1 MNRRCF
7 AVALIVPLLTLRVH
21 FALAAMDA
29 YPFWDI
35 DRFHRLTRLTPELGH
50 PRLASIPNASSQ
62 ALWEEGRMR
71 VHQGPWDTLS
81 GDFTGD
87 GRDDI
92 AVILA
97 VGGSE
102 KDGRGAEKY
111 LLIATLDAQ
120 GGKRLLLQRLD
131 ALLEAAYASGA
142 EDRSNSERKKHVT
155 AGLLFDARRHI
166 VGVATA
172 ETRRLTKPASISVTG
187 PLARTPGDVGHPGY
201 VLEKRLILPFR
212 WIDGAFHREKACW
225 FLDPE
230 SEDTLKANGI
240 DPESERVL
248 TH

>member
-1 MNRRCF
+1 VGGF
-7 AVALIVPLLTLRVH
+7 PGLTLIVPLLTIRAP
-21 FALAAMDA
+21 FAVAAMDP

-35 DRFHRLTRLTPELGH
+35 RQFHQLTRLTPELEH
-50 PRLASIPNASSQ
+50 PRLASIPNAHSQ

-71 VHQGPWDTLS
+71 VHQGPWDTLV

-102 KDGRGAEKY
+102 KDGKGAEKY
-111 LLIATLDAQ
+111 LLIATLDAE
-120 GGKRLLLQRLD
+120 GGKRLLLQRLNP
-131 ALLEAAYASGA
+131 LVEAAYASGA
-142 EDRSNSERKKHVT
+142 GDGPHTGEPKKHQT
-155 AGLLFDARRHI
+155 AGLVFDARRRI
-166 VGVATA
+166 VGIATA
-172 ETRRLTKPASISVTG
+172 DTERLTKPAWVSTNPNV
-187 PLARTPGDVGHPGY
+187 RGDNVGQPGY

-212 WIDGAFHREKACW
+212 WSDGAFHPEKACW
-225 FLDPE
+225 YLDAE

-248 TH
+248 RR